1 MKEINIATKTRSMVG
16 REGDGLP
23 AHEPKPEGVD
33 MVSYSVFYESIFEL
47 ADAEHGRTGEQQLMH
62 SFVL

>member
-1 MKEINIATKTRSMVG
+1 MKEINIATKTSSMVG
-16 REGDGLP
+16 RECDGLP

-47 ADAEHGRTGEQQLMH
+47 ADAEHGRTGE
-62 SFVL
+62 